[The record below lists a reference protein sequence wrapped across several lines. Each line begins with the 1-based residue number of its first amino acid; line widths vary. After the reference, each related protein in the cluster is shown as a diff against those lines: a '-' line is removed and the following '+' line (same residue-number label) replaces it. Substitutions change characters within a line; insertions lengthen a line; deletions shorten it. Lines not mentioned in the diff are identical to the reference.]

1 MSAWYIYLDATEL
14 KFIPRFNECI
24 SNKIIWLHV
33 HLMYF
38 NLHYYVLDHFLC
50 IIVYVG
56 DVDYNS
62 TSIVLTFNKSI
73 SVQRIN
79 MLFHNDDLVETD
91 ETFTLSLS
99 LLNQDFRNV
108 LIVQNEAVVTILDTD
123 CKSYILTYSHRLC
136 SSREN
141 SYYD

>member
-1 MSAWYIYLDATEL
+1 M
-14 KFIPRFNECI
+14 
-24 SNKIIWLHV
+24 H
-33 HLMYF
+33 
-38 NLHYYVLDHFLC
+38 
-50 IIVYVG
+50 VG

-79 MLFHNDDLVETD
+79 MVFHNDDLVETD

-99 LLNQDFRNV
+99 LLNQFRNV
-108 LIVQNEAVVTILDTD
+108 RIVQNEAVVNILDTD